1 MAIPTIA
8 DFLEPSLQVV
18 LVYSMLEKRIGDSG
32 MRQMLVICLVE
43 VTE

>member
-18 LVYSMLEKRIGDSG
+18 LVYSMLEKKELGI
-32 MRQMLVICLVE
+32 LV
-43 VTE
+43 